1 LTQRDAIKEIIKEED
16 EYKNNNSKKKEENNI
31 ERKNRNNI
39 RTQNENNN
47 FKLKKG
53 NYSRIIKDKLNTGNN
68 IQTLIL
74 KNLNIKKINKSSE
87 KTRNKN
93 PIFSSSFKKSKHY
106 RINVPNE
113 TENISKFRQG
123 LSAGNSNSNI
133 IIPLMGHS
141 NSLLIFNGLQTGKNI
156 SQKSN
161 YKLNNIYNK
170 SRNDN
175 RQNLNHKYNTFVD
188 IKMGIENR
196 KKLLNKMHKI
206 KIEKGMM
213 NSNVLN
219 LKKYSLGEYTSLP
232 KENIFLPM
240 LFDDTNKKIISYF
253 KKL

>member
-1 LTQRDAIKEIIKEED
+1 MTQRDAIKEIIKEED
-16 EYKNNNSKKKEENNI
+16 EYKNNNIKKKEENNI
-31 ERKNRNNI
+31 ERKNSNNPKI
-39 RTQNENNN
+39 KNENNN

-53 NYSRIIKDKLNTGNN
+53 NYFRIIKNKLNTGKN
-68 IQTLIL
+68 IQRLML
-74 KNLNIKKINKSSE
+74 KNLDIKKINKSSE

-141 NSLLIFNGLQTGKNI
+141 NSLLIFNGLQTGKN
-156 SQKSN
+156 N
-161 YKLNNIYNK
+161 
-170 SRNDN
+170 N
-175 RQNLNHKYNTFVD
+175 RQNLNHKYNTFMD

-196 KKLLNKMHKI
+196 KKLLNKLHKI

-219 LKKYSLGEYTSLP
+219 LKKYSLGEYNSMS
-232 KENIFLPM
+232 KENIFLPK

-253 KKL
+253 KKV